1 MLPEVIGQP
10 SLLLLALPVVA
21 SFLRHLLTRGQLA
34 KRSKKPRF
42 YLKTENVRTL
52 HEDRW
57 RRGESIFDVRAWAA
71 GFLRTAARVSP
82 VLTLSTHAARVGL

>member
-42 YLKTENVRTL
+42 YFENGKCP
-52 HEDRW
+52 HPA
-57 RRGESIFDVRAWAA
+57 RRQMEKGREH
-71 GFLRTAARVSP
+71 L
-82 VLTLSTHAARVGL
+82 